1 MIDAQV
7 RESERKM
14 KTLRTLSIALL
25 AVVILSSS
33 SMAQGWGNL
42 KFKFTYGGDYTAP
55 PKIAVTRDA
64 AVCGKLGLIDE
75 SLVVNPENKGISN
88 VIVFYRDRTP
98 AKIHPSYNDSVEA
111 SVVVDNIK
119 CRFEPRVAAV
129 WTKCKIDF
137 KNSDPVGHNVKVDT
151 FFNPVI
157 NPILPAGAKISQSY
171 SMEERLPTKISCSI
185 HPWMTGWIVVRNDPY
200 IGVSD
205 KDGNLEIKNL
215 PAGEF
220 EFQIWQEKAGYI
232 QQVTQDGSTVEWAR
246 GRVKIKIEDG
256 KTTDF
261 GTIVIGADQFK

>member
-1 MIDAQV
+1 
-7 RESERKM
+7 M
-14 KTLRTLSIALL
+14 KTLRTLILALTAIVL
-25 AVVILSSS
+25 LSSS
-33 SMAQGWGNL
+33 GMAQGWGNV
-42 KFKFTYGGDYTAP
+42 KFKFTYGGEYAAP

-64 AVCGKLGLIDE
+64 AICGKFGLVDE
-75 SLVVNPENKGISN
+75 SLVVDPESKGIAN

-98 AKIHPSYNDSVEA
+98 AKIHPSYNDTLEA
-111 SVVVDNIK
+111 PVVVDNIK
-119 CRFEPRVAAV
+119 CRFEPRVTSV
-129 WTKCKIDF
+129 WTKRKIDF

-171 SMEERLPTKISCSI
+171 SMEERLPTKVSCSI

-215 PAGEF
+215 PEGEF

-232 QQVTQDGSTVEWAR
+232 QQVTQDGKTVEWAR

-256 KTTDF
+256 KTNDF

>member
-129 WTKCKIDF
+129 WTKRKIDF

-205 KDGNLEIKNL
+205 KDGNRNRIPNKV
-215 PAGEF
+215 F
-220 EFQIWQEKAGYI
+220 EF
-232 QQVTQDGSTVEWAR
+232 WAR
-246 GRVKIKIEDG
+246 RSSRGTRIVK
-256 KTTDF
+256 
-261 GTIVIGADQFK
+261 